1 MGKKTPASNT
11 CKKVRASA
19 RAKISTRKVRKQ
31 ASQVDGSYLQD
42 NIGVSTVDKL
52 SEPMASSSSSASN
65 ADILQ
70 YLQKI
75 DASTQALACRV
86 EHIEHTANSTP
97 IQIRQRSQ
105 FPDVPADGFLQ
116 AMGQGS
122 NPSQTLRFQEGVS
135 THHSPQGSDQ
145 VVMSGRGDRSDPLS
159 GQIAA
164 GLAANPRVMPVTGAS
179 DDRDAILP
187 DINVIRNNPNIS
199 DAVSRVLASY
209 DQQSRLQA
217 IQGKPHSGKK
227 SGCFNLTDL
236 CTALPEARWPN
247 EGFQSSGNKRI
258 GYDDLTLPQWAAG
271 QLTNVLQI
279 KDTALMKQALLQ
291 VVLSLRDATSLPW
304 PVVRGAWAMSMHEL
318 EDGRLGWND
327 ATQWSLNRASQ
338 ISMVNQQTAPQRKV
352 CRYYNEGSCS
362 HDGHHGQFRHNC
374 SFCARSGRYVA
385 HPEVKCFAKNKG
397 QDKVIQGK

>member
-1 MGKKTPASNT
+1 MVYSCNL
-11 CKKVRASA
+11 
-19 RAKISTRKVRKQ
+19 ISP
-31 ASQVDGSYLQD
+31 S
-42 NIGVSTVDKL
+42 
-52 SEPMASSSSSASN
+52 PMASSSSSASN

-70 YLQKI
+70 YLPKI
-75 DASTQALACRV
+75 DASTQALARRV
-86 EHIEHTANSTP
+86 EHIEHTTNSTP

-105 FPDVPADGFLQ
+105 FPDVPADGFFQ

-145 VVMSGRGDRSDPLS
+145 VVMSGCGDRSDPLS

-164 GLAANPRVMPVTGAS
+164 GLTANPRVMPVTGAS

-187 DINVIRNNPNIS
+187 DINVIRNNPGIS

-227 SGCFNLTDL
+227 SGHFNLTDL

-247 EGFQSSGNKRI
+247 GGFQVSSGNKRI

-279 KDTALMKQALLQ
+279 KHTALMKQALLQ

-318 EDGRLGWND
+318 EDGHLGWND
-327 ATQWSLNRASQ
+327 ATQWSLNRLSASQ
-338 ISMVNQQTAPQRKV
+338 LSMVNQQTAPQRKV

-374 SFCARSGRYVA
+374 SFCARSCRYVA